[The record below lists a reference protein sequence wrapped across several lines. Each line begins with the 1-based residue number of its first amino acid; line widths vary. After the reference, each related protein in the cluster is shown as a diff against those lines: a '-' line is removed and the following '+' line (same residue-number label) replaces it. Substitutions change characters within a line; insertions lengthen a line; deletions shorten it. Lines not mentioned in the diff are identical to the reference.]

1 MNESTDEKEPKKLNV
16 TSLIS
21 ISILTL
27 SSIGL
32 TAWFYDRSQYV
43 HVTDARITATMVSVS
58 SRIPGWVVD
67 FPVVEGEFV
76 NKGDVLVQI
85 DNRDAALKLDEID
98 ASLMTIAAEQARLDS
113 EYSLKQK
120 QVSSHIDAQQSRLN
134 AAIASS
140 TESQVTLQ
148 QAKREFVRAKSLL
161 DQNMV
166 SEGDYDARKLA
177 LDSAAQTYN
186 RRLAEIEV
194 ARAELL
200 LSQAGMSELDVIN
213 KRMDILKSES
223 TELSLARDRL
233 NNTLG
238 DHTIKSPI
246 TGVVDE
252 TFINQG
258 EYVYPGQRMLM
269 VHDPKKIWVKAN
281 VKETEIR
288 RFGLNSQVKVSV
300 DAYPDEP
307 IAGYVRNIGSAA
319 TSQFALLP
327 SPNPSGNFTKV
338 TQRLEVQIELRTSSS
353 RLRPGM
359 MVELAIDAGPVA
371 ENGIAE
377 Q

>member
-1 MNESTDEKEPKKLNV
+1 MNELKDQTAPKKINV
-16 TSLIS
+16 TSLVS
-21 ISILTL
+21 ISILVL
-27 SSIGL
+27 SSIAL

-67 FPVVEGEFV
+67 FPVVEGAFV
-76 NKGDVLVQI
+76 EKGDVLVQI
-85 DNRDAALKLDEID
+85 DNRDAALKLEEID
-98 ASLMTIAAEQARLDS
+98 ARLKTVAAEQARLDS

-120 QVSSHIDAQQSRLN
+120 QVSSQIDAEQSRLN
-134 AAIASS
+134 AATSNS

-161 DQNMV
+161 DQNMI
-166 SEGDYDARKLA
+166 SEGDYDARKLT

-223 TELSLARDRL
+223 SELSLARDRL

-281 VKETEIR
+281 VKETELR
-288 RFGLNSQVKVSV
+288 RFGLNAQVKVSV

-307 IAGYVRNIGSAA
+307 IVGYVRNIGNAA

-338 TQRLEVQIELRTSSS
+338 TQRLEVQIELQTSSS

-359 MVELAIDAGPVA
+359 MVELAIDAGSDA
-371 ENGIAE
+371 ENDIAE

>member
-269 VHDPKKIWVKAN
+269 VHDLSLIH
-281 VKETEIR
+281 I
-288 RFGLNSQVKVSV
+288 
-300 DAYPDEP
+300 
-307 IAGYVRNIGSAA
+307 
-319 TSQFALLP
+319 
-327 SPNPSGNFTKV
+327 
-338 TQRLEVQIELRTSSS
+338 
-353 RLRPGM
+353 
-359 MVELAIDAGPVA
+359 
-371 ENGIAE
+371 
-377 Q
+377 

>member
-1 MNESTDEKEPKKLNV
+1 MNESTDETAPKKLNV

-98 ASLMTIAAEQARLDS
+98 ASLMTIAAEKARLDS

-338 TQRLEVQIELRTSSS
+338 TQRLEVQIELQTSNS